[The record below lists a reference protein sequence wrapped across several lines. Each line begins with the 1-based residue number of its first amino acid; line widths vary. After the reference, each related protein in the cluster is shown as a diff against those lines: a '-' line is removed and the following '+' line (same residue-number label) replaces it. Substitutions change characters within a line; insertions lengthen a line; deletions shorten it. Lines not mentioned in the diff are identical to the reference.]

1 MYVLEGFWVGA
12 IAVAGRVD
20 FRALIERLGVPPAG
34 GWSRHDVTG
43 CASQVSIE
51 WLGARPVQTDQPF
64 LTVADPRYPE
74 RLRSAAFP
82 PPVLFYEG
90 NLGLLDEKLVAVV
103 GSRAA
108 TATGLSIARRI
119 GQTLIGGGAAVIS
132 GLARGI
138 DTAAHEASLPRT
150 VAVLGQ
156 GLGIAIHGQR
166 GKLLERM
173 AAGEGLVLSELL
185 PTWGGSKFTFPQRN
199 RIIAGLAEVTV
210 VVEAGR
216 RSGALITARWALDYG
231 KEVFAVPGSPLQE
244 QSAGCLDLIMEGAS
258 MARDGT
264 EVLTAL
270 GLDARGPEREVILE
284 GLGLYGADLPTLV
297 SRTGMS
303 SAAVAAELRALELTG
318 RVRRLPGEYYLPV
331 R

>member
-1 MYVLEGFWVGA
+1 M
-12 IAVAGRVD
+12 
-20 FRALIERLGVPPAG
+20 
-34 GWSRHDVTG
+34 
-43 CASQVSIE
+43 
-51 WLGARPVQTDQPF
+51 
-64 LTVADPRYPE
+64 ADERYPE
-74 RLRSAAFP
+74 RLRATAFP

-90 NLGLLDEKLVAVV
+90 DLALLDERLVAIV

-108 TATGLSIARRI
+108 TATGLTIARRI
-119 GQTLIGGGAAVIS
+119 AQTLVGGGAGVVS

-138 DTAAHEASLPRT
+138 DAAAHEASIPRT
-150 VAVLGQ
+150 IAVLGQ
-156 GLGIAIHGQR
+156 GLGIAIPGPR

-185 PTWGGSKFTFPQRN
+185 PTWSGSRFTFPRRN
-199 RIIAGLAEVTV
+199 RIIAGLAELTV

-216 RSGALITARWALDYG
+216 KSGALITARWALDFG

-244 QSAGCLDLIMEGAS
+244 QSAGCLDLIAEGAS

-264 EVLTAL
+264 ELLTAL

-284 GLGLYGADLPTLV
+284 GLGLYGADYRRSP

-303 SAAVAAELRALELTG
+303 SGAIAAELRALELTG

>member
-12 IAVAGRVD
+12 IGVAGRID
-20 FRALIERLGVPPAG
+20 FRSLVERLGLPAAG
-34 GWSRHDVTG
+34 GWSRADVA
-43 CASQVSIE
+43 ASAPEVAGE
-51 WLGARPVQTDQPF
+51 WLAAASVRTDQAF
-64 LTVADPRYPE
+64 LTLADARYPE
-74 RLRSAAFP
+74 RLRGLAFP

-90 NLGLLDEKLVAVV
+90 NLALLDEKLVAVV

-108 TATGLSIARRI
+108 TATGLVVARRI
-119 GQTLIGGGAAVIS
+119 AQTLIGGGAGVIS

-138 DTAAHEASLPRT
+138 DTAAHEASMPRT

-173 AAGEGLVLSELL
+173 AEGEGLVLSELL
-185 PTWGGSKFTFPQRN
+185 PAWGGSRFTFPRRN
-199 RIIAGLAEVTV
+199 RIIAGLAELTV

-231 KEVFAVPGSPLQE
+231 KEVFAVPGSPLHE
-244 QSAGCLDLIMEGAS
+244 QSAGCLDLIAEGAS

-264 EVLTAL
+264 ELLTAL

-284 GLGLYGADLPTLV
+284 ALGLYGADLPTLV
-297 SRTGMS
+297 ARTGMS
-303 SAAVAAELRALELTG
+303 SAAIAAELKALELTG

>member
-1 MYVLEGFWVGA
+1 MYVLESFWAGA
-12 IAVAGRVD
+12 VAVAGRVD
-20 FRALIERLGVPPAG
+20 FRSLGEALGTPGPHGWPQAEVARLAPSVVEEWFAA
-34 GWSRHDVTG
+34 RAVV
-43 CASQVSIE
+43 SQ
-51 WLGARPVQTDQPF
+51 QPF
-64 LTVADPRYPE
+64 LTLADERYPS
-74 RLRSAAFP
+74 RLREAAFP

-90 NLGLLDEKLVAVV
+90 DLALLDGRLVALV

-108 TATGLSIARRI
+108 TTTGLTIARRI
-119 GQTLIGGGAAVIS
+119 AQTLVGGGVGVVS

-138 DTAAHEASLPRT
+138 DSAAHEASIPRS

-156 GLGIAIHGQR
+156 GLGIAIHGPR

-185 PTWGGSKFTFPQRN
+185 PTWGGSTFTFPRRN
-199 RIIAGLAEVTV
+199 RIIAGLAELTV

-216 RSGALITARWALDYG
+216 KSGALITARWALDFG

-244 QSAGCLDLIMEGAS
+244 QSAGCLDLIAEGAA

-264 EVLTAL
+264 ELLTAL
-270 GLDARGPEREVILE
+270 GLDSRGPEREVILE
-284 GLGLYGADLPTLV
+284 GLGLYGADLPTLA
-297 SRTGMS
+297 SRTGL
-303 SAAVAAELRALELTG
+303 SAGAVAAELKALELTG